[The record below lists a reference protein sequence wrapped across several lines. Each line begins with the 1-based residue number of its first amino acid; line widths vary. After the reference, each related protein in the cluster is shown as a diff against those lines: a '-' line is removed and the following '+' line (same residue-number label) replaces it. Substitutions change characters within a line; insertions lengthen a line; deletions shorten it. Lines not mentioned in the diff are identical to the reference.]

1 LGFQEAP
8 LLLRLVGIREL
19 LCNNCNL
26 EFRGFVLFGKRERAH
41 LTNPETI
48 ENRRREPRLS
58 AHIPVKVA
66 VILDSEP
73 GQQIQYSKVL
83 QGHTA
88 AVSKIGLAILLPAI
102 TSGEYSFADANKG
115 LWVSLELP
123 TGPVTMRVTT
133 VGHQAVDRANPA
145 SRYLIGVQIR
155 KIDKDGRDRFFRYID
170 ALK

>member
-1 LGFQEAP
+1 MGFQDAP

-26 EFRGFVLFGKRERAH
+26 EFRGFVLFGKRERAD
-41 LTNPETI
+41 LTNPEII
-48 ENRRREPRLS
+48 ENRRREPRFK
-58 AHIPVKVA
+58 AHIPVQVA
-66 VILDSEP
+66 VILDSEA
-73 GQQIQYSKVL
+73 GNQIQYSKVL
-83 QGHTA
+83 RGHTA
-88 AVSKIGLAILLPAI
+88 AVSKIGLAIILPAI
-102 TSGEYSFADANKG
+102 SSGEYSLADSNKE

-123 TGPVTMRVTT
+123 SGPVTMRVTT
-133 VGHQAVDRANPA
+133 VSHQRVDQANPA